1 MSSCL
6 RGGTREKPRKLSEGH
21 VPMPGA
27 QSFESLAS
35 RQVMSAHGA
44 GKDHEP
50 ARGMRMPQSSRRTGE
65 EQARNRP
72 REGCF
77 QQGLG
82 GNVKATERKR
92 PARSHRA
99 G

>member
-1 MSSCL
+1 MVLHFSKVEKKDVVEVEKEAGGEVMSSCL

-35 RQVMSAHGA
+35 HQVMSAHGA

-72 REGCF
+72 R
-77 QQGLG
+77 
-82 GNVKATERKR
+82 
-92 PARSHRA
+92 
-99 G
+99 